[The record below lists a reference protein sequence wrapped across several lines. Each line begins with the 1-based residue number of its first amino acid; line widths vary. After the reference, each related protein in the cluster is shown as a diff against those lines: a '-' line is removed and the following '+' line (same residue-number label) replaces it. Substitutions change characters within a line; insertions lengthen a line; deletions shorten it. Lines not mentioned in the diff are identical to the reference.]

1 MLAPSASLGP
11 LDHEMLVGGIDLA
24 EGVRLEVQLAQPLV
38 QGCHVVQLERLG
50 KKFRGQ
56 IRNFIQI
63 HSFSRSN
70 LYGTSEVLATSD
82 PPAQAER
89 AQT

>member
-1 MLAPSASLGP
+1 MT
-11 LDHEMLVGGIDLA
+11 DIDR
-24 EGVRLEVQLAQPLV
+24 VRERETN
-38 QGCHVVQLERLG
+38 VVQLERLG

-70 LYGTSEVLATSD
+70 LNRYRIRLL
-82 PPAQAER
+82 
-89 AQT
+89 

>member
-1 MLAPSASLGP
+1 MS
-11 LDHEMLVGGIDLA
+11 
-24 EGVRLEVQLAQPLV
+24 EGKRERGKEKLTHNLSGNERQGEKKSVIEREQDRVRERETN
-38 QGCHVVQLERLG
+38 VVQLKTLG

-70 LYGTSEVLATSD
+70 LNRYRIRLL
-82 PPAQAER
+82 
-89 AQT
+89 